1 MSLLPAPAG
10 ARRAPAAPTGRR
22 LAATAGVLA
31 SGAVAFLVDALREPA
46 GPAAARRLRRAFESL
61 GPTYVKLGQLMAS
74 SPGLFPDV
82 LAEEFR
88 ACLDRVPPVPWAE
101 VAAVVTAELGAPPSE
116 LFARF
121 EREPLAA
128 ASIAQVHAATL
139 ADGAEVVVKV
149 QRPGLR
155 SRLDADLVILHRAAR
170 LLERTSS
177 RGRMANPVAVV
188 EDFAASLAREL
199 DFVTEGRSM
208 ERFGANLRAFGANDR
223 VRVPAVHWPLTTTRV
238 LTMERI
244 QGVGIND
251 LTPANAAGLDLDG
264 ALRAAV
270 RAWLEAALEHGFFHG
285 DVHAGNLMIDDDGR
299 IVFLDFGICGALE
312 DRARHT
318 IRRGLPALLVQR
330 DYHAVATAIYELG
343 AILRP
348 ADLDRAADDIATI
361 VEPLLTRPLSEISYG
376 AILVE
381 VIRIG
386 TRYEVRLP
394 RELVLVAKQLMYFE
408 RYGKLMA
415 PDWAVLNDPE
425 LLRFLFQTLA
435 GGDPAAPA
443 DPGGPR

>member
-61 GPTYVKLGQLMAS
+61 GPTYVKLGQLVAS

-101 VAAVVTAELGAPPSE
+101 VAAVVTAELGAPPSD

-139 ADGAEVVVKV
+139 ADGDEVVVKV

-155 SRLDADLVILHRAAR
+155 SRLDADLEILHRAAR

-188 EDFAASLAREL
+188 EDFAASLAQEL

-208 ERFGANLRAFGANDR
+208 ERFGANLRAFGTNDR

-376 AILVE
+376 DILVE

-435 GGDPAAPA
+435 DGDP
-443 DPGGPR
+443 

>member
-1 MSLLPAPAG
+1 
-10 ARRAPAAPTGRR
+10 
-22 LAATAGVLA
+22 VLA
-31 SGAVAFLVDALREPA
+31 SGGVGFLVDAVREPA
-46 GPAAARRLRRAFESL
+46 GPAAARRLRRAFEAL
-61 GPTYVKLGQLMAS
+61 GPTYVKLGQLVAS

-88 ACLDRVPPVPWAE
+88 ACLDRVPAIPWAQ
-101 VAAVVTAELGAPPSE
+101 VVAVVTAELGAPPAE
-116 LFARF
+116 LFAHF
-121 EREPLAA
+121 APEPLAA

-170 LLERTSS
+170 LLERTSA

-188 EDFAASLAREL
+188 EDFAASLAQEL
-199 DFVTEGRSM
+199 DFLAEGRSM
-208 ERFGANLRAFGANDR
+208 ERFGANLRSFGANDR
-223 VRVPAVHWPLTTTRV
+223 VRVPAVHWPLTTARV

-244 QGVGIND
+244 RGVGINE
-251 LTPANAAGLDLDG
+251 LTPADAAGLDLDG

-299 IVFLDFGICGALE
+299 IIFLDFGICGELE

-318 IRRGLPALLVQR
+318 IRRVLPALLVQR

-348 ADLDRAADDIATI
+348 ADLDHAADDIATI

-394 RELVLVAKQLMYFE
+394 RELVLVAKQLVYFE

-435 GGDPAAPA
+435 GGDADTPG

>member
-1 MSLLPAPAG
+1 M
-10 ARRAPAAPTGRR
+10 RRR
-22 LAATAGVLA
+22 LVTTAGVLA
-31 SGAVAFLVDALREPA
+31 SEGVGFLAEAWRQPA
-46 GPAAARRLRRAFESL
+46 GPVAARRMRRAFEAL
-61 GPTYVKLGQLMAS
+61 GPTYVKLGQLVAS

-88 ACLDRVPPVPWAE
+88 ACLDRVPAVPWAN
-101 VAAVVTAELGAPPSE
+101 VATVVTEELGRPPME
-116 LFARF
+116 VFARF
-121 EREPLAA
+121 DREPLAA

-139 ADGAEVVVKV
+139 TDGTEVVVKV

-155 SRLDADLVILHRAAR
+155 SRLDADLAILRKAAR
-170 LLERTSS
+170 LLERTSA

-188 EDFAASLAREL
+188 EDFSDSLAREL
-199 DFVTEGRSM
+199 DFVTEARSM

-244 QGVGIND
+244 HGVGVND
-251 LTPANAAGLDLDG
+251 LAPADAAGLDLDG

-285 DVHAGNLMIDDDGR
+285 DVHAGNLMIDLDGR
-299 IVFLDFGICGALE
+299 IVFLDFGICGHLD

-318 IRRGLPALLVQR
+318 IRRGLPALLIQR
-330 DYHAVATAIYELG
+330 DYHAVAAAIYELG

-348 ADLDRAADDIATI
+348 ADLVDAAGDIATI
-361 VEPLLTRPLSEISYG
+361 VEPLLTRPLAEISYG
-376 AILVE
+376 DILIE

-415 PDWAVLNDPE
+415 PDWAVLNDAE
-425 LLRFLFQTLA
+425 LLRFLFQTLT
-435 GGDPAAPA
+435 GD
-443 DPGGPR
+443 DN